1 MSFSQFYHKIMKKLY
16 TLTIIGSL
24 GRDCVLIV
32 ENKQKETIN
41 FYFKPRF
48 SVKPSKF
55 QIYFANDCRLY

>member
-1 MSFSQFYHKIMKKLY
+1 M
-16 TLTIIGSL
+16 LTIIGSL

-41 FYFKPRF
+41 FYFKSRF

-55 QIYFANDCRLY
+55 QIYFANDCRLC